1 MLSYVCMDIS
11 LFQLVLIRV
20 RNILMLCVGFIL
32 LLPTVVVYADADT
45 YDGRLWSDE
54 FMC

>member
-1 MLSYVCMDIS
+1 MLSYVCMDNS

-20 RNILMLCVGFIL
+20 RKILMLCVGFTFM
-32 LLPTVVVYADADT
+32 LPTVVVHADADT
-45 YDGRLWSDE
+45 NDGRLCMDG

>member
-1 MLSYVCMDIS
+1 MLSFVCMDIS

-20 RNILMLCVGFIL
+20 RKILILCVGFIL
-32 LLPTVVVYADADT
+32 MLPTVDVYADA
-45 YDGRLWSDE
+45 YDGRLCMGG

>member
-20 RNILMLCVGFIL
+20 RNILML

>member
-1 MLSYVCMDIS
+1 MLSYFCMANS

-20 RNILMLCVGFIL
+20 RKILMLCVGFIFMF
-32 LLPTVVVYADADT
+32 PTVVVHADAEA
-45 YDGRLWSDE
+45 YGGRLCMDG